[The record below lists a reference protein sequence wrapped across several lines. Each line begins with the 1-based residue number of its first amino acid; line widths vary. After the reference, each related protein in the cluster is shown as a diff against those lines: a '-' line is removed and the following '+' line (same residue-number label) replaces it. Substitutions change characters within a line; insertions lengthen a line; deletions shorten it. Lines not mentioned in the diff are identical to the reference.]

1 MFTRLFFSFAVT
13 VLCIASAHAENF
25 PLTIEHKF
33 GTTVIEKKPTRIA
46 SVDFTGA
53 DDLLALDVQ
62 PVTIRYWYGDYE
74 RAVWPWA
81 EPLLKETPEILRGDL
96 NIEQIASA
104 KPDLIIALWSGI
116 DQAMYEQ
123 LSLIAPVVAVPKNV
137 GDYAMSWDDRALL
150 TGIAIGKQSQA
161 QNLIDGINNQLTDLA
176 ERHPSWQG
184 KTATISNVRSENI
197 GVYSRHD
204 IRAQLLSKIGFSVP
218 KDIEALTEGENF
230 VVNISLEA
238 IELLDADLVVWMAY
252 SGFDDIYNL
261 TGRPFLNATKEG
273 REIFMGDQLA
283 SALSHASLLSLPFA
297 IEQLEPMLVA
307 ALDGDPTTHADDREN

>member
-1 MFTRLFFSFAVT
+1 MKHLLIMLGIICSTTMSL
-13 VLCIASAHAENF
+13 HADEF
-25 PLTIEHKF
+25 PLTIKHKF
-33 GTTVIEKKPTRIA
+33 GTTVIEEQPTRIA

-62 PVTIRYWYGDYE
+62 PVTIRYWYGDYK

-81 EPLLKETPEILRGDL
+81 EPLLKDTPEILRGDL
-96 NIEQIASA
+96 NIEQIASTN
-104 KPDLIIALWSGI
+104 PDVIIALWSGI
-116 DQAMYEQ
+116 DQAMYDQ

-150 TGIAIGKQSQA
+150 TGIAIGKQ
-161 QNLIDGINNQLTDLA
+161 NLAISLIEGINNQLADIA
-176 ERHPSWQG
+176 KKNPEWVG
-184 KTATISNVRSENI
+184 KTATMSNVRSDNI
-197 GVYSRHD
+197 GIYSRHD

-218 KDIEALTEGENF
+218 KEIDSLTEGENF
-230 VVNISLEA
+230 VVNISFEA

-252 SGFDDIYNL
+252 SGFDDIYKL
-261 TGRPFLNATKEG
+261 TGRPFLNAAKEG

-297 IEQLEPMLVA
+297 IEQLEPMIKA
-307 ALDGDPTTHADDREN
+307 ALDGDPNTHKDNRND